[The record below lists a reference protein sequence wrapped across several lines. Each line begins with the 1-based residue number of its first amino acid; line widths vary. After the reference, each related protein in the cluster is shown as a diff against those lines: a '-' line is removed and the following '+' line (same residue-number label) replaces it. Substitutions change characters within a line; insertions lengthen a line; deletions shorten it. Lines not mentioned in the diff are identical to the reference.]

1 MGSFVRLTGYR
12 ALKPSPMKIS
22 FPSLSRFIACGAVAL
37 ATLAIVPDS
46 DARRQNIRLSTLAPK
61 DSSFDKSLRKM
72 GQEWKDETRGQVNLI
87 LFAGGVQGG
96 ETAMIDRMRVNQLQA
111 ALISG
116 VGLSEIDPG
125 VAGLQQ
131 IPMMFHTYK
140 ELEYVMENLGPT
152 LEERIKAK
160 GFVVLSWVDSGWV
173 KIFSKKELA
182 TPEDMKNGKLYTW
195 AGDNKQTDL
204 LKKMGFRPV
213 PIDATEVTSSLQ
225 TGLVDIVPL
234 PPFFALATQSYR
246 PAPNMLDIRY
256 TPIVGA
262 IVVSEQAWSK
272 VPEENKPAL
281 MESARRYGREMTL
294 AGRAENEEAI
304 QVMKE
309 KWDLRIREFDDE
321 VTEAWEKASEE
332 AYSLIRGNTVPEDIF
347 DEVVR
352 LLEEYRSQN

>member
-1 MGSFVRLTGYR
+1 MMTVFSKFTRILALGAIAAATFTLT
-12 ALKPSPMKIS
+12 
-22 FPSLSRFIACGAVAL
+22 
-37 ATLAIVPDS
+37 PDA
-46 DARRQNIRLSTLAPK
+46 DARRMNIRLSTLAPK

-87 LFAGGVQGG
+87 VFSGGVQGG

-116 VGLSEIDPG
+116 VGLADIDPG

-131 IPMMFHTYK
+131 IPMMFHTYE
-140 ELEYVMENLGPT
+140 ELEYVMEKLGPK
-152 LEERIKAK
+152 LEARIKEK
-160 GFVVLSWVDSGWV
+160 GFIVLSWVDSGWV
-173 KIFSKKELA
+173 KIFSKQELS
-182 TPEDMKNGKLYTW
+182 TPEDMKKGKLYTW

-204 LKKMGFRPV
+204 LKNMGFRPV

-246 PAPNMLDIRY
+246 PAPYMLDIRY

-262 IVVSEQAWSK
+262 IVVSEQAWSRIS
-272 VPEENKPAL
+272 EEDQAVML
-281 MESARRYGREMTL
+281 ESARRYGREMTL
-294 AGRAENEEAI
+294 AGREENEEAI
-304 QVMKE
+304 RVMKE
-309 KWDLRIREFDDE
+309 KWGLKIRDFDE
-321 VTEAWEKASEE
+321 AVTESWEKASEK
-332 AYSLIRGNTVPEDIF
+332 AYSLIRNNTVPADIF

-352 LLEEYRSQN
+352 LLEEYRSQQS

>member
-1 MGSFVRLTGYR
+1 MTVFS
-12 ALKPSPMKIS
+12 KIS
-22 FPSLSRFIACGAVAL
+22 RFFALGAIAA
-37 ATLAIVPDS
+37 ATFSVTPDA
-46 DARRQNIRLSTLAPK
+46 DARRTNLRLSTLAPK

-72 GQEWKDETRGQVNLI
+72 GQEWKNETGGQANLI
-87 LFAGGVQGG
+87 VFSGGVQGG

-131 IPMMFHTYK
+131 IPMMFHTYE
-140 ELEYVMENLGPT
+140 ELEYVMDKLGPK
-152 LEERIKAK
+152 LEQRIKDK
-160 GFVVLSWVDSGWV
+160 GFIVLSWVDSGWV
-173 KIFSKKELA
+173 RIFSKQELA

-195 AGDNKQTDL
+195 AGDNRQTDL
-204 LKKMGFRPV
+204 LKNMGFRPV

-225 TGLVDIVPL
+225 TGLVDIVPM

-256 TPIVGA
+256 TPLVAA
-262 IVVSEQAWSK
+262 IVVSERAWSRIS
-272 VPEENKPAL
+272 EEDQEVM
-281 MESARRYGREMTL
+281 MEIARKHGREMTL
-294 AGRAENEEAI
+294 AGREENEKAI

-309 KWDLRIREFDDE
+309 KWGLQVRASDE
-321 VTEAWEKASEE
+321 AVTDAWETASEE
-332 AYSLIRGNTVPEDIF
+332 AYSLIRDNTVPADIF

>member
-1 MGSFVRLTGYR
+1 MTIFSKFTRLL
-12 ALKPSPMKIS
+12 AL
-22 FPSLSRFIACGAVAL
+22 GAVAA
-37 ATLAIVPDS
+37 ATFSITPDAE
-46 DARRQNIRLSTLAPK
+46 ARRMNIRLSTLAPK

-87 LFAGGVQGG
+87 VFSGGVQGG

-131 IPMMFHTYK
+131 IPMMFHTYD
-140 ELEYVMENLGPT
+140 ELEYVMERLGPK
-152 LEERIKAK
+152 LEERIKEK
-160 GFVVLSWVDSGWV
+160 GFIVLSWVDSGWV
-173 KIFSKKELA
+173 KIFSKQELA
-182 TPEDMKNGKLYTW
+182 TPDDMKKGKLYTW

-204 LKKMGFRPV
+204 LKNMGFRPV

-262 IVVSEQAWSK
+262 IVVSEQAWSRIS
-272 VPEENKPAL
+272 PEDQAVML
-281 MESARRYGREMTL
+281 ESARRHGREMTL

-304 QVMKE
+304 KVMKE
-309 KWDLRIREFDDE
+309 KWGLKIRDADDA
-321 VTEAWEKASEE
+321 VTESWEKASEK
-332 AYSLIRGNTVPEDIF
+332 AYSLIRDNTVPADIF

-352 LLEEYRSQN
+352 LLKEYRSQQ

>member
-1 MGSFVRLTGYR
+1 MTVFSKITRIL
-12 ALKPSPMKIS
+12 ALSA
-22 FPSLSRFIACGAVAL
+22 IAA
-37 ATLAIVPDS
+37 ATFSIIPDA
-46 DARRQNIRLSTLAPK
+46 DARRMSIRLSTLAPK

-72 GQEWKDETRGQVNLI
+72 GQEWKNETGGQTNLI
-87 LFAGGVQGG
+87 VFSGGVQGG

-131 IPMMFHTYK
+131 IPMMFHTYE
-140 ELEYVMENLGPT
+140 ELEYVMEKLGPK
-152 LEERIKAK
+152 LEERIRAK

-173 KIFSKKELA
+173 RIFSKQELA
-182 TPEDMKNGKLYTW
+182 TPEDMKKGKLYTW

-225 TGLVDIVPL
+225 TGLVDIVPM
-234 PPFFALATQSYR
+234 PPFFSLATQSYR

-256 TPIVGA
+256 TPLVAA

-272 VPEENKPAL
+272 ISEENQAVM
-281 MESARRYGREMTL
+281 MEIARRHGRDMTL
-294 AGRAENEEAI
+294 AGREENEEAI
-304 QVMKE
+304 KVMQD
-309 KWDLRIREFDDE
+309 KWGLKVRESDDA

-332 AYSLIRGNTVPEDIF
+332 AYSLIRDNTVPADIF

-352 LLEEYRSQN
+352 LLAEFRTQN

>member
-1 MGSFVRLTGYR
+1 MTVLVKSIRILALLAVVGS
-12 ALKPSPMKIS
+12 ALW
-22 FPSLSRFIACGAVAL
+22 L
-37 ATLAIVPDS
+37 VPEA
-46 DARRQNIRLSTLAPK
+46 DARRQNLRLSTLAPK

-72 GQEWKDETRGQVNLI
+72 GQEWKEATNGQVNLI

-96 ETAMIDRMRVNQLQA
+96 ESAMIDRMRVNQLQA

-131 IPMMFHTYK
+131 IPMMFRTYE
-140 ELEYVMENLGPT
+140 ELEYVMEKLGPM
-152 LEERIKAK
+152 LEERIRAK
-160 GFVVLSWVDSGWV
+160 GFVVLTWMDSGWV
-173 KIFSKKELA
+173 KIFSKQVLA
-182 TPEDMKNGKLYTW
+182 TPDDMKKGKLYTW

-204 LKKMGFRPV
+204 LKNMGFRPV

-225 TGLVDIVPL
+225 TGLVDIVPM

-262 IVVSEQAWSK
+262 VVVSEQVWRSIA
-272 VPEENKPAL
+272 EEDQASM
-281 MESARRYGREMTL
+281 MEIARRYGREMTL

-304 QVMKE
+304 KVMQE
-309 KWDLRIREFDDE
+309 KWGLEIRDSDSA
-321 VTEAWEKASEE
+321 VADAWEAASKE
-332 AYSLIRGNTVPEDIF
+332 AYSLIRDNTVPADIF

-352 LLEEYRSQN
+352 LLAEYRSQN

>member
-1 MGSFVRLTGYR
+1 MTVFS
-12 ALKPSPMKIS
+12 KIS
-22 FPSLSRFIACGAVAL
+22 RILALGAVAM
-37 ATLAIVPDS
+37 AAFSIAPDV
-46 DARRQNIRLSTLAPK
+46 DARRQNLRLSTLVPK

-72 GQEWKDETRGQVNLI
+72 GQEWKQETGGDVNLI

-116 VGLSEIDPG
+116 VGLSDIDPG

-131 IPMMFHTYK
+131 IPMMFHTYE
-140 ELEYVMENLGPT
+140 ELEYVMEHLGPK
-152 LEERIKAK
+152 LEERIRAK

-173 KIFSKKELA
+173 KIFSKNELA

-195 AGDNKQTDL
+195 AGDNRQTDL
-204 LKKMGFRPV
+204 LKNMGFRPV

-246 PAPNMLDIRY
+246 PAPYMLDIRY

-262 IVVSEQAWSK
+262 IVVSEKAWDRID
-272 VPEENKPAL
+272 EEDQESM
-281 MESARRYGREMTL
+281 MEIARRYGREMTL

-304 QVMKE
+304 TVMKE
-309 KWDLRIREFDDE
+309 KWGLQIRESDQE
-321 VTEAWEKASEE
+321 VTDAWEAASEE
-332 AYSLIRGNTVPEDIF
+332 AYSLIRDNTVPADIF

-352 LLEEYRSQN
+352 LLEEYRAQQGSE

>member
-1 MGSFVRLTGYR
+1 MTVFSKLT
-12 ALKPSPMKIS
+12 
-22 FPSLSRFIACGAVAL
+22 RFFAFGAL
-37 ATLAIVPDS
+37 AAATFSLTQDA
-46 DARRQNIRLSTLAPK
+46 DARRMNIRLSTLAPK

-72 GQEWKDETRGQVNLI
+72 GQEWKDQTRGQVNLI
-87 LFAGGVQGG
+87 VFSGGVQGG

-131 IPMMFHTYK
+131 IPMMFHTYE
-140 ELEYVMENLGPT
+140 ELEYVMEKLGPK
-152 LEERIKAK
+152 LEERIKEK
-160 GFVVLSWVDSGWV
+160 GFIVLSWVDSGWV
-173 KIFSKKELA
+173 KIFSKQELA
-182 TPEDMKNGKLYTW
+182 TPDDMKKGKLYTW
-195 AGDNKQTDL
+195 AGDNRQTDL
-204 LKKMGFRPV
+204 LKNMGFRPV

-262 IVVSEQAWSK
+262 IVVSEQAWSRIS
-272 VPEENKPAL
+272 EEDQAVML
-281 MESARRYGREMTL
+281 ESAQRYGREMTL
-294 AGRAENEEAI
+294 AGREENEEAI
-304 QVMKE
+304 KVMKE
-309 KWDLRIREFDDE
+309 KWGLKIRDADE
-321 VTEAWEKASEE
+321 AVTESWEKASEQ
-332 AYSLIRGNTVPEDIF
+332 AYSLIRDNTVPADIF

>member
-1 MGSFVRLTGYR
+1 MIMLFS
-12 ALKPSPMKIS
+12 KIS
-22 FPSLSRFIACGAVAL
+22 RILTLGLL
-37 ATLAIVPDS
+37 AAATFSMTPDAE
-46 DARRQNIRLSTLAPK
+46 ARRQMIRITTLAPK

-72 GQEWKDETRGQVNLI
+72 GQEWKDTTGGQVNLVV
-87 LFAGGVQGG
+87 FSGGVQGG
-96 ETAMIDRMRVNQLQA
+96 ETAMIDRMRVNQTQA

-131 IPMMFHTYK
+131 IPMMFHTYE
-140 ELEYVMENLGPT
+140 ELEYVMEKLGPK
-152 LEERIKAK
+152 LEERIREK

-173 KIFSKKELA
+173 KIFSKQLLE
-182 TPEDMKNGKLYTW
+182 TPDDMKKGKLYTW

-204 LKKMGFRPV
+204 LKNMGFRPV

-262 IVVSEQAWSK
+262 IVISEKAWERISEEDQA
-272 VPEENKPAL
+272 AM
-281 MESARRYGREMTL
+281 MESARRHGREMTL

-304 QVMKE
+304 QVMKD
-309 KWDLRIREFDDE
+309 KWGLQVRESDE
-321 VTEAWEKASEE
+321 GVTKAWEAASEE
-332 AYSLIRGNTVPEDIF
+332 AYSLIRDNTVPADIF

-352 LLEEYRSQN
+352 LLEEYRANN